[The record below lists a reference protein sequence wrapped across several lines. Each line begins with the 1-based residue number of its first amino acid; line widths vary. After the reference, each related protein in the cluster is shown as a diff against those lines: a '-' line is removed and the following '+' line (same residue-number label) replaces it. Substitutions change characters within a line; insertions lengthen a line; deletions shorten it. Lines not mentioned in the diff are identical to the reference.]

1 MFTELAKKQEE
12 RYHKSKMDSL
22 ALDNE
27 ELRSL
32 TECLTRRVRILS
44 EYNSTDINN
53 IIASKVEKENC
64 KHLIFFLFKKN
75 FVFFSFNYLFWF
87 ALFDFFF

>member
-75 FVFFSFNYLFWF
+75 FVFFSFNYLF
-87 ALFDFFF
+87 

>member
-1 MFTELAKKQEE
+1 MYTELAKKQEE

-22 ALDNE
+22 ALENE

-64 KHLIFFLFKKN
+64 KKSFQ
-75 FVFFSFNYLFWF
+75 FFSFNLFF
-87 ALFDFFF
+87 LFFLIYYFLKM